1 MTTDPPKVR
10 MVFFDAAGTLF
21 HIRGSLGEIYAASM
35 ARHGA
40 QMPSQA
46 IEMRFRKA
54 FASALPL
61 SFPGATGEVLQR
73 LERVWWRALV
83 AEVMLPAGAFPRF
96 QDCFNELWDLF
107 QTGQGWELDPEAK
120 HLLDH
125 LAARGYQMGI
135 ISNFDS
141 RLRPLLQDLG
151 IAAYFQSVTLATEEG
166 VMKPNPE
173 IFRRVME
180 RHGLQPGE
188 AIYVGDNPR
197 RDVVGARAAGMTP
210 VLVVPPRLIPGWET
224 APPPRAEISPAGV
237 RQFAS
242 LGQLLGW
249 FTETVPEA
257 AEENGAGG
265 PHP

>member
-1 MTTDPPKVR
+1 
-10 MVFFDAAGTLF
+10 TLF

-54 FASALPL
+54 FASAPPL

-73 LERVWWRALV
+73 LERVWWRTLV

-120 HLLDH
+120 QLLDH
-125 LAARGYQMGI
+125 LAAQGYRMGI

-141 RLRPLLQDLG
+141 RLRPLLRDLG
-151 IAAYFQSVTLATEEG
+151 IADHFQSVTLATEEG

-173 IFRRVME
+173 IFRRVMQ
-180 RHGLQPGE
+180 RHDLQPGE

-197 RDVVGARAAGMTP
+197 RDVEGARAAGMTP
-210 VLVVPPRLIPGWET
+210 VLVVRPRFVPGWET
-224 APPPRAEISPAGV
+224 APLPRAGASPSGV

-242 LGQLLGW
+242 LGRLLKW
-249 FTETVPEA
+249 FTETALDTTGET
-257 AEENGAGG
+257 NLRG